1 MVHPPTRTLP
11 VGPANFGDH
20 PPANTN
26 TKLEGK
32 IGMLHGY
39 ILAKD
44 GGRQIGPTTVILW
57 QFWHVI
63 RNPVIFVLDQT
74 QDMSFNHSHQ
84 WL

>member
-20 PPANTN
+20 PANIN

-39 ILAKD
+39 ILVKD